1 MQLIESTFNNF
12 RCFKEYPIKYGI
24 QTTVFIGKNGTGKS
38 SVLSGIRR
46 GLSFMF
52 ASPNNFSKNL
62 AISNN
67 AKVKSFGK
75 LEANFDTISR
85 IYGYPIQNDFKG
97 SFNNEPVNWSLV
109 KKTMNGGLTTTLYND
124 ALNTVLR
131 YYNDNLIGK
140 LPVIAVFADSFPHQK
155 FNFGTKVKKII
166 AQDMLPRDLGYYG
179 WDERTNCIDLWLTRF
194 YKVANYTK
202 DLKNEMEQVDE
213 QLFFYQ
219 KRIDWKDEHDEHQ
232 VPEWENKIEGLEKKL
247 SDLNS
252 KLNSL
257 KSDKRN
263 LIFAKERNFIEN
275 KLMKFTKP
283 ISVEYNF
290 INKEFELYRIAV
302 TRPPD
307 MKNYTLE
314 FSFNDGR
321 VIAFET
327 LPMGYKRIF
336 SLVIDL
342 AYRSYILNEDSE
354 SDGIVLID
362 EIELHLHPTLQQEI
376 LQRLQITFPFIQF
389 IVTTHSPL
397 VISNFKADKKNKIIK
412 LEHDGN
418 NYWNEDVENVF
429 GLDYSTNLSEIMEV
443 SPRSSTIDKYI
454 NAYLFLFGKNKLE
467 EAEKMLDKLKDYL
480 GGTIPTLL
488 QNEIDNQKKSYR

>member
-1 MQLIESTFNNF
+1 MQLTESTFNNF

-24 QTTVFIGKNGTGKS
+24 KTTVFIGKNGTGKS
-38 SVLSGIRR
+38 SILSGIRR

-85 IYGYPIQNDFKG
+85 VYEYPIKNDFVG
-97 SFNNEPVNWSLV
+97 NFNNETINWSLV
-109 KKTMNGGLTTTLYND
+109 KKTMNGGLTTTQYND
-124 ALNTVLR
+124 ALNTVLS
-131 YYNDNLIGK
+131 YYNNNLTGN
-140 LPVIAVFADSFPHQK
+140 LPVLAVFADSFPHEK
-155 FNFGTKVKKII
+155 INFGTRVKKFI
-166 AQDMLPRDLGYYG
+166 AQDILPRDLGYYA
-179 WDERTNCIDLWLTRF
+179 WDERTNCIELWLTRF
-194 YKVANYTK
+194 YKVSNYTK
-202 DLKNEMEQVDE
+202 DIKNEIEQVDE
-213 QLFFYQ
+213 QIFFYQ

-232 VPEWENKIEGLEKKL
+232 VPEWENKIEDLEKKL
-247 SDLNS
+247 ADLNS

-257 KSDKRN
+257 KNDKRN
-263 LIFAKERNFIEN
+263 IIFNKERTFVEN
-275 KLMKFTKP
+275 KLIEFTKP
-283 ISVEYNF
+283 ISSEYDF

-307 MKNYTLE
+307 MKNYSLE
-314 FSFNDGR
+314 LSFKDGR

-342 AYRSYILNEDSE
+342 AYRCYILNESVE
-354 SDGIVLID
+354 SSGIVLID

-376 LQRLQITFPFIQF
+376 LQRLQKTFPAIQF

-397 VISNFKADKKNKIIK
+397 VISNFKADENNKIIK

-418 NYWNEDVENVF
+418 KYWNEDVENIF

-454 NAYLFLFGKNKLE
+454 NAYLFLYGKNKKE
-467 EAEKMLDKLKDYL
+467 DAEQMLDKLKEYV
-480 GGTIPTLL
+480 GGNIPKLM
-488 QNEIDNQKKSYR
+488 QEEIENQKKAYL

>member
-12 RCFKEYPIKYGI
+12 RCFKEYSIKYGI

-38 SVLSGIRR
+38 SILSGIRR

-85 IYGYPIQNDFKG
+85 TYGYPIKNDFKG
-97 SFNNEPVNWSLV
+97 NFNNEPINWSLV

-124 ALNTVLR
+124 ALNNVLN
-131 YYNDNLIGK
+131 YYNNNLTER
-140 LPVIAVFADSFPHQK
+140 LPILTVFADSFPHEK
-155 FNFGTKVKKII
+155 INFGTRVKKFI
-166 AQDMLPRDLGYYG
+166 AQDILPRDLGYYA
-179 WDERTNCIDLWLTRF
+179 WDERTNCIELWLTRF
-194 YKVANYTK
+194 YKVANYNR
-202 DLKNEMEQVDE
+202 DLKNEIEEVDE
-213 QLFFYQ
+213 QIFFYQ

-232 VPEWENKIEGLEKKL
+232 VPEWENKIEDLERKL

-252 KLNSL
+252 KLDSL
-257 KSDKRN
+257 KNDKRN
-263 LIFAKERNFIEN
+263 IIFNKEKTFIEN
-275 KLMKFTKP
+275 KLIEFTKP
-283 ISVEYNF
+283 ISEEYDF
-290 INKEFELYRIAV
+290 INKEFELYRVAV
-302 TRPPD
+302 NKPD
-307 MKNYTLE
+307 KTAYTLE

-342 AYRSYILNEDSE
+342 AYRSYILNENVE
-354 SDGIVLID
+354 SNGIVLID

-376 LQRLQITFPFIQF
+376 LQRLQKTFPQIQF

-397 VISNFKADKKNKIIK
+397 VISNFKVDKDNKIIK

-418 NYWNEDVENVF
+418 NYSNQAVDNIYGIDYTT
-429 GLDYSTNLSEIMEV
+429 GLMEIMGAKY
-443 SPRSSTIDKYI
+443 RASSIDNLIEGASK
-454 NAYLFLFGKNKLE
+454 NSLFLYHLIFE
-467 EAEKMLDKLKDYL
+467 
-480 GGTIPTLL
+480 
-488 QNEIDNQKKSYR
+488 